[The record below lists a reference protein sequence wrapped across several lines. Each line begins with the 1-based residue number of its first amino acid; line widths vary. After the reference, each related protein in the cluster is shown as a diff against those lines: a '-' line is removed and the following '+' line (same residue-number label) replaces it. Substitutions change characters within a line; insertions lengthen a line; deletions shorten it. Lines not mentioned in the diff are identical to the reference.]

1 MSEDKEVKV
10 VDELINF
17 VKGSLKGWQ
26 ISSLPNGRHG
36 WERVRLTND
45 AVENTHIEIDIECIG
60 EELREAVL
68 EFDFRC
74 SYCNSIGFRDSWR
87 CFDLQ
92 ESLEILTKINNRVTD
107 DLVEGA
113 RKEMCEILK
122 DKVTCKIWY

>member
-1 MSEDKEVKV
+1 MTEDKEIKV
-10 VDELINF
+10 VDELVNF
-17 VKGSLKGWQ
+17 VKDSLKGWQ

-45 AVENTHIEIDIECIG
+45 TVENTHIEIDIECIG

-74 SYCNSIGFRDSWR
+74 SYCNSIRFEDSWR
-87 CFDLQ
+87 CFDFQ

-107 DLVEGA
+107 GLVEEV

>member
-1 MSEDKEVKV
+1 MIEGKEIKV

-74 SYCNSIGFRDSWR
+74 SYCNSIGFSDSWR